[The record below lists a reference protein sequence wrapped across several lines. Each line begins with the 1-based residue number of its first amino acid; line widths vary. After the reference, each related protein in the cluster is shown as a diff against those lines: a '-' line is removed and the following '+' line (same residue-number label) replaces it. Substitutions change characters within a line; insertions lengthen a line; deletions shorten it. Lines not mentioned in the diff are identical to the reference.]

1 MSELPEIT
9 KVVSRP
15 GAKRSLS
22 IPILFIVVLL
32 IAICGLLWSMNQS
45 ASQKKEAHTVSA
57 QIAELNNVIAD
68 LRTELV
74 VLNAELNMVEAS
86 SNKEFLS
93 LKSQPIDDGQNTET
107 IPEHDVEII
116 LLEDAMSTTD
126 KINEE
131 LLENTADPQQE
142 SGDMVDGSR
151 ELTNRN
157 YDLAIKNFEKVETS
171 APEYI
176 AARLG
181 VANAYFYSQRFD
193 KAITA
198 FTFVLQQQADSVEA
212 LIGLANAHHRL
223 DQREQQIAAYDKA
236 ISIEPEQWL
245 HYNSRATAHL
255 MDGNNEQ
262 ASLDF
267 QRATELAGPKKA
279 DQATALENIGLIYL
293 REQQWSTAYE
303 HAEQVNRLDA
313 MHAWNWLIR
322 GIAAAK
328 LKRNVDAYV
337 SFDKWFKYKKATDP
351 YLLKQLLP
359 EDIHAYVDATP
370 LGLTKLVDPPKI
382 SGEVCDNDSQ
392 CKSYSCK
399 PGAPLNK
406 SNYCVQKD
414 KVCSA
419 PNSNGYLINELLEI
433 DGMRVRCY
441 QPKAG
446 NARWTI
452 NSRIPN

>member
-1 MSELPEIT
+1 MGNSSEIND
-9 KVVSRP
+9 VVNRQEV
-15 GAKRSLS
+15 KRR
-22 IPILFIVVLL
+22 VTNTVLL
-32 IAICGLLWSMNQS
+32 TLALFVVICGLLWSVNQS
-45 ASQKKEAHTVSA
+45 VSQKKEALTASA
-57 QIAELNNVIAD
+57 QIEELDSEIAD

-86 SNKEFLS
+86 SDKEILP
-93 LKSQPIDDGQNTET
+93 LETQPIDNSPITEV

-116 LLEDAMSTTD
+116 LLEDVKPSTD
-126 KINEE
+126 KISEE
-131 LLENTADPQQE
+131 LLEDTTDPQQE
-142 SGDMVDGSR
+142 SSDMVDGSR

-157 YDLAIKNFEKVETS
+157 YDLAIKNFDKVETS

-176 AARLG
+176 AARMG

-236 ISIEPEQWL
+236 IGIEPEQWL

-279 DQATALENIGLIYL
+279 DQATALENIGLIHL

-303 HAEQVNRLDA
+303 HAEEVNRLDA

-359 EDIHAYVDATP
+359 EDIHAYIDTTP

-382 SGEVCDNDSQ
+382 SGEICDNDSQ

-399 PGAPLNK
+399 PGPPHNK
-406 SNYCVQKD
+406 INYCVLKD

-446 NARWTI
+446 YARWTI
-452 NSRIPN
+452 DNRASN